1 MCMLSMGFLL
11 AHILVAR
18 ICYFSLCL
26 SLSLSLSLS
35 LAHRAYPPLL
45 SAVQPLTGSSIARK
59 AHCGFGLTEPAAVT
73 DVLLA
78 RLISLGVVLF
88 RDFTLCM
95 LLYTYLPLAYIIVPR
110 IFCFSLSLFCRF
122 SKTFGK
128 RQGVRGRSAVLHFPR
143 QHEQST

>member
-1 MCMLSMGFLL
+1 MYVVNGIFVSTHSRSENLL
-11 AHILVAR
+11 
-18 ICYFSLCL
+18 FL
-26 SLSLSLSLS
+26 SLSLSVSLSLS

-95 LLYTYLPLAYIIVPR
+95 LLYTYLPLAYIIVPI
-110 IFCFSLSLFCRF
+110 IFCFSLSCRF

-128 RQGVRGRSAVLHFPR
+128 RQAVRGRSAVLHLPR

>member
-1 MCMLSMGFLL
+1 MYVAIWIFVSTHSRSENLLFL
-11 AHILVAR
+11 
-18 ICYFSLCL
+18 SLCL
-26 SLSLSLSLS
+26 SLSLSLVSLCCQLCNHS
-35 LAHRAYPPLL
+35 LAHQA
-45 SAVQPLTGSSIARK
+45 IARK
-59 AHCGFGLTEPAAVT
+59 AHCVCGLTEPAAVA

-88 RDFTLCM
+88 RDFTMCM

-110 IFCFSLSLFCRF
+110 IFCFFLSCRF

-128 RQGVRGRSAVLHFPR
+128 RQAVRGQSAVLHFPR